1 MKKLFYIFIYAHFFN
16 FFYLIRMIIINYLN
30 LNNIKMEDDS
40 YLITEK
46 EHKFKKEKGAK
57 RFFLKSLCM

>member
-1 MKKLFYIFIYAHFFN
+1 
-16 FFYLIRMIIINYLN
+16 
-30 LNNIKMEDDS
+30 MEDDS

-46 EHKFKKEKGAK
+46 EHKFRKEKGTK